1 MKNFIKNTQASTVML
16 GQELDQKELSKQFK
30 TLSVRQKAV
39 MLMTFATLFHQSM
52 YAQSDAASEINDLWK
67 DQINPILNAVLGI
80 AVAIAAVV
88 VGIQFFQGK
97 KEALKQLGYVIA
109 GAVVV
114 KVLTNIIAGILSG
127 SNNEIDMR

>member
-16 GQELDQKELSKQFK
+16 GQELDQRELAKQFK